1 MIELPTRPFDASV
14 VFLKL
19 RGWGVLADAE
29 RGARREQLAATVGAL
44 LKYWPDDARFVLET
58 ADGMAIVALGHP
70 RLALEAAR
78 HAAGGTALAVGLH
91 HGPVQLVPGHGGA
104 LHGAGDGLDTAA
116 RLAQAADEGKVET
129 SSGFESAL
137 RRPGRRA
144 WLGAAGIVF
153 LLGAGFGVRVA
164 RERAAAA
171 RLPAVLLLRIKPWG
185 DVYIDGEPKGTTPPL
200 NRVWIAPGAH
210 TVEIR
215 HGRIKSLR
223 MDLQL
228 RPGEELEL
236 KHSFENT
243 PARRREWWERFKF
256 W

>member
-14 VFLKL
+14 IFLKL
-19 RGWGVLADAE
+19 RGWGVLAEAE
-29 RGARREQLAATVGAL
+29 RGARREQLAATVGSL
-44 LKYWPDDARFVLET
+44 LKFWDDDARFVLET
-58 ADGMAIVALGHP
+58 PDGMAIVALGHP
-70 RLALEAAR
+70 RHARQAAR
-78 HAAGGTALAVGLH
+78 HAAGGIALAVGLH

-104 LHGAGDGLDTAA
+104 LHGTGEGLEIAA
-116 RLAQAADEGKVET
+116 RLAHAADEGEVE
-129 SSGFESAL
+129 ESTDFQAAL
-137 RRPGRRA
+137 LRPGRRA
-144 WLGAAGIVF
+144 WLGAAGVVA
-153 LLGAGFGVRVA
+153 LLGAGIGVRVA
-164 RERAAAA
+164 RERAEAA
-171 RLPAVLLLRIKPWG
+171 RRPAVLLLQIKPWG
-185 DVYIDGEPKGTTPPL
+185 DVYIDGESKGTTPPL
-200 NRVWIAPGAH
+200 NRVWIAPGPH